1 MLIPQDVLRQAL
13 LSTTYQEIFWF
24 YVSVHNI
31 ETVKVLDGACQVKQ
45 HTTGI
50 PLCVSV
56 GGGNGVKEIS
66 SLDKRFLKCK

>member
-31 ETVKVLDGACQVKQ
+31 ETVKVLDGACQVK
-45 HTTGI
+45 
-50 PLCVSV
+50 
-56 GGGNGVKEIS
+56 
-66 SLDKRFLKCK
+66 